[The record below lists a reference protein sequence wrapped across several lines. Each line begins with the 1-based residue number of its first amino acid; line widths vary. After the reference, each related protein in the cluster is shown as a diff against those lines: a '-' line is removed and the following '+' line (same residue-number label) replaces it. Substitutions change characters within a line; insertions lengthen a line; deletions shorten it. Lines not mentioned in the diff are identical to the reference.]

1 MASII
6 NTNILSQI
14 AQNNLTNSQAGLT
27 SAVTRLSSGLKI
39 NSAADDAAGLAISD
53 RITSQINGL
62 TAAQQNATNGISLAQ
77 TAGSAL
83 SQITSNLQRIR
94 ELAVEASNSTYSSTD
109 RASMDQEVQQRLSEI
124 NRIASQTQYNGLNL
138 LDGSFGVANFQVGAN
153 AGQTISVDLSSSV
166 KTSQIG
172 QTSSTTLQMAGTA
185 GSNLSSGSL
194 AIQLGNGAT
203 FAIGSAQSG
212 TEAGQ
217 SSDSAYAAAAAISAG
232 DINGLSA
239 TATNTQNVSVAASV
253 ATATTL
259 NINGTDV
266 FTAGAGASL
275 SIGDVISGINAH
287 SSDTGVTASQNAD
300 GTLQLTAADGRN
312 IALTDSTGSGAI
324 LTDTGGNSLV
334 GKTLYGTVSLSSSS
348 TIGLS
353 GSDATTLSATAT
365 NLASTGR
372 AVDSANSLGGTT
384 AASVTING
392 TVVTTGTTWNA
403 SDLAAAINAA
413 HITNVVASADSS
425 GHLQLESFSNAGITI
440 SGTGSIAT
448 DAGLAT
454 TAATTIFTA
463 ATNNTSLANVDV
475 LTVADAQQTLQAV
488 DSALNEVD
496 SLQGQLGAVQNRF
509 TSTITNLQS
518 STQNAQSSQSAIQDA
533 DYAAEASNLSR
544 AQVLQQAGTAMVAQ
558 ANQIPQTVLKLLQ

>member
-94 ELAVEASNSTYSSTD
+94 ELAVQASNSTYSATD

-172 QTSSTTLQMAGTA
+172 QTSSTTLQMGSGTDQ
-185 GSNLSSGSL
+185 NLSQGSL
-194 AIQLGNGAT
+194 AIQLGTGQT
-203 FAIGSAQSG
+203 YAIGSAVAG

-217 SSDSAYAAAAAISAG
+217 SADSAYAAAAAISAG

-239 TATNTQNVSVAASV
+239 TATNTQNVSVAGSV
-253 ATATTL
+253 TAATTL

-266 FTAGAGASL
+266 FTAGAGQSL

-287 SSDTGVTASQNAD
+287 SADTGVTAAQNAD
-300 GTLQLTAADGRN
+300 GSLQLTAADGRN
-312 IALTDSTGSGAI
+312 IAITDSTGTGAI
-324 LTDTGGNSLV
+324 LTNTQTKASVAGT
-334 GKTLYGTVSLSSSS
+334 TLYGTVSLSSSS

-353 GSDATTLSATAT
+353 GSDAASLHGTAT
-365 NLASTGR
+365 NLTATGT
-372 AVDSANSLGGTT
+372 AFNSSASLGGNT

-392 TVVTTGTTWNA
+392 TVVTTGSTWNA

-413 HITNVVASADSS
+413 HITNVVASATRAVTSS
-425 GHLQLESFSNAGITI
+425 SNRSRTPV
-440 SGTGSIAT
+440 S
-448 DAGLAT
+448 
-454 TAATTIFTA
+454 
-463 ATNNTSLANVDV
+463 
-475 LTVADAQQTLQAV
+475 
-488 DSALNEVD
+488 
-496 SLQGQLGAVQNRF
+496 R
-509 TSTITNLQS
+509 
-518 STQNAQSSQSAIQDA
+518 
-533 DYAAEASNLSR
+533 SR
-544 AQVLQQAGTAMVAQ
+544 ARARSQPTQAW
-558 ANQIPQTVLKLLQ
+558 LLPLPRRSTPRQRTTPASPPRTC

>member
-14 AQNNLTNSQAGLT
+14 AQNNLTNSQSGLT

-94 ELAVEASNSTYSSTD
+94 DLAVQASNSTYSDSD
-109 RASMDQEVQQRLSEI
+109 RQSMDQEVQQRLSEI

-138 LDGSFGVANFQVGAN
+138 LDGSFGVASFQVGAN

-185 GSNLSSGSL
+185 GSNLSTGSL
-194 AIQLGNGAT
+194 AVQLGNGQT
-203 FAIGSAQSG
+203 FAIGSAKAG

-217 SSDSAYAAAAAISAG
+217 SADSAFAAAAAISAG

-239 TATNTQNVSVAASV
+239 TATNTQNVSVAGSV
-253 ATATTL
+253 TAATTL

-266 FTAGAGASL
+266 FTAGAGQSL
-275 SIGDVISGINAH
+275 SIGDVISGVNAH
-287 SSDTGVTASQNAD
+287 SAATGVTASQNSD
-300 GTLQLTAADGRN
+300 GSLNLTAADGRN
-312 IALTDSTGSGAI
+312 IVLTDSTGTEGI
-324 LTDTGGNSLV
+324 LTDSAGGNLTGS
-334 GKTLYGTVSLSSSS
+334 TLYGTVSLSSSS

-353 GSDATTLSATAT
+353 GTNATTLSSTAT
-365 NLASTGR
+365 NLAATGE
-372 AVDSANSLGGTT
+372 AVNSSASLGGST

-403 SDLAAAINAA
+403 SDLASAINAA
-413 HITNVVASADSS
+413 HITNVTASADSS
-425 GHLQLESFSNAGITI
+425 GHLQLESFSNAGITV
-440 SGTGSIAT
+440 SGSGAIGT
-448 DAGLAT
+448 DAGLSGT
-454 TAATTIFTA
+454 ATTIYTA
-463 ATNNTSLANVDV
+463 STSSTSLATADV
-475 LTVADAQQTLQAV
+475 LNVKDAQQTLQAV

>member
-1 MASII
+1 MSSII

-14 AQNNLTNSQAGLT
+14 AQNNLTNSQASLT

-53 RITSQINGL
+53 RMTSQINGL

-94 ELAVEASNSTYSSTD
+94 QLAVQASNSTYSSTD
-109 RASMDQEVQQRLSEI
+109 RQSMNQEVQQRLSEI

-153 AGQTISVDLSSSV
+153 AGQTISVNLSSSV

-172 QTSSTTLQMAGTA
+172 QTSETTLQI
-185 GSNLSSGSL
+185 GSASGQNLSSGSL
-194 AIQLGNGAT
+194 AIQLGGGAT
-203 FAIGSAQSG
+203 YAIGTAKAGSG
-212 TEAGQ
+212 QGQ
-217 SSDSAYAAAAAISAG
+217 AADSAYAAASAINSS
-232 DINGLSA
+232 DISGLSV
-239 TATNTQNVSVAASV
+239 TATNTQNVTLSASV
-253 ATATTL
+253 TTATTI

-266 FTAGAGASL
+266 YSAGVGAL
-275 SIGDVISGINAH
+275 SVGDLINGINAQ
-287 SSDTGVTASQNAD
+287 SSSTGVTASQNAD
-300 GTLQLTAADGRN
+300 GSLALTAADGRN
-312 IALTDSTGSGAI
+312 IAITDSSSAGAI
-324 LTDTGGNSLV
+324 STGGAAITSTA
-334 GKTLYGTVSLSSSS
+334 KTLYGTITMSSSS

-353 GSDATTLSATAT
+353 GTDATTLSTGT
-365 NLASTGR
+365 NLQATGR
-372 AVDSANSLGGTT
+372 AVNSSASLSGTT
-384 AASVTING
+384 ATSFTLNG

-403 SDLAAAINAA
+403 SDLATAINNA

-425 GHLQLESFSNAGITI
+425 GHLQLESFSNAGITL
-440 SGTGSIAT
+440 SGSSAVAS
-448 DAGLAT
+448 DAGLST
-454 TAATTIFTA
+454 TAQTTVFTA
-463 ATNNTSLANVDV
+463 AAGNSSLATADV
-475 LTVADAQQTLQAV
+475 LTVADAQQTLLAV

-509 TSTITNLQS
+509 ASTITNLQS

-533 DYAAEASNLSR
+533 DYASEASSLSR